1 MSVFP
6 PEFTETL
13 SVTADVFIIAGFVII
28 GYAYYRYLPNVITR
42 IGTMLAQK
50 FLQGLFSILRSQK
63 MQALGEKGVAA
74 REFEAMLKTSSGED
88 PVKEIL
94 APIASGFVQERFG
107 KKAAG
112 AGEMALSA
120 LPVNLTDIALP
131 KVADFLDQKWPQL
144 KLSEQLRALKV
155 ISGAEPVK

>member
-6 PEFTETL
+6 PEITEIL
-13 SVTADVFIIAGFVII
+13 GVTADLFIIAGFIVI
-28 GYAYYRYLPNVITR
+28 GYAYYRYLPKVMVR
-42 IGTMLAQK
+42 VGTMLAK
-50 FLQGLFSILRSQK
+50 SFLGGLFQLLQSQK
-63 MQALGEKGVAA
+63 MKALGEKGVAA
-74 REFEAMLKTSSGED
+74 REFEAMLKTPSGED

-112 AGEMALSA
+112 AVEMALSA

-155 ISGAEPVK
+155 IQGAEPAK

>member
-1 MSVFP
+1 MIP
-6 PEFTETL
+6 PEIL
-13 SVTADVFIIAGFVII
+13 SITQFSANLLILATFPALIV
-28 GYAYYRYLPNVITR
+28 AYYWWLPKVGQK
-42 IGTMLAQK
+42 IGTQLAQN
-50 FLQGLFSILRSQK
+50 FLRGLFQILQSQK
-63 MQALGEKGVAA
+63 MKALGEKGVAA
-74 REFEAMLKTSSGED
+74 RDFAQMIAAPSGED

-112 AGEMALSA
+112 AVEMALSA

-131 KVADFLDQKWPQL
+131 KVALFLDEKWPQL